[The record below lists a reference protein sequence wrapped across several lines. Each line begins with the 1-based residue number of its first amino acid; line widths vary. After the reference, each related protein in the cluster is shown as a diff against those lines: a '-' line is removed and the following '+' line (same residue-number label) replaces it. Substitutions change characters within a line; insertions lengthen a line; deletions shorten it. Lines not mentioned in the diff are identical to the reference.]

1 MKHLPLISVIV
12 PVYNVEQWLERCI
25 ESICCQSYRN
35 LQIILVDDGSTDNSG
50 KICDKIALSDSRV
63 LVIHKKNGGLSDA
76 RNVGMSQATGEYISF
91 VDSDDWLESL
101 FYENLLSTIQKYDCD
116 IVGCEYQKKKKQISE
131 TIDVSNNSEQVF
143 DRTSAMSA
151 LIDNKIQQVVWNKLY
166 KRKIVKDIFFK
177 KGKYHE
183 DEFWSYQVFART
195 KIYVAIDY
203 IGYNY
208 FQRENSIMGEE
219 YSFKRL
225 DAVEAKVERQT
236 FLNSNFSEL
245 ATKGKINLIFTCL
258 YHGQL
263 SLIYLPKNEQKKAL
277 KYLKGIVKK
286 LRISSKE
293 TRDLLFSH
301 KVWLFLA
308 KHQFLLACIFRNL
321 FKVGL

>member
-1 MKHLPLISVIV
+1 MEQKSLISVIV

-25 ESICCQSYRN
+25 ESICRQSYHN

-50 KICDKIALSDSRV
+50 KICDRFALTDSRV

-76 RNVGMSQATGEYISF
+76 RNAGMLQAKGEYISF

-101 FYENLLSTIQKYDCD
+101 FYENLFFVIQKYDCD
-116 IVGCEYQKKKKQISE
+116 IVGCEYQKKKEQILE
-131 TIDVSNNSEQVF
+131 TTDISNISEQVF

-151 LIDNKIQQVVWNKLY
+151 LIDNRIQQVVWNKLY
-166 KRKIVKDIFFK
+166 KQKIIEDIFFK

-183 DEFWSYQVFART
+183 DEFWSYQVFARAKT
-195 KIYVAIDY
+195 YVSIDY

-219 YSFKRL
+219 YSLKRL
-225 DAVEAKVERQT
+225 DAVEAKVERQN
-236 FLNSNFSEL
+236 FLNSHFSEL
-245 ATKGKINLIFTCL
+245 VVKGKINLIFTCL

-263 SLIYLPKNEQKKAL
+263 SLTYLPKNEQKKAL
-277 KYLKGIVKK
+277 KYLKSIIEQFRVNG
-286 LRISSKE
+286 KE
-293 TRDLLFSH
+293 TKDLSFSH
-301 KVWLFLA
+301 KIWLFLA
-308 KHQFLLACIFRNL
+308 KNQFLFACILRNL